1 MRNDYILITRNNNRK
16 WKENYFGALAMRKD
30 LNKKVASAKL
40 EAIQLQLSLLKEAGK
55 GFMSYIQQ
63 DAVAWKTDE
72 GKVILETFKW
82 KTEK

>member
-1 MRNDYILITRNNNRK
+1 
-16 WKENYFGALAMRKD
+16 MRKD